1 MSSSLRVLRGAAV
14 TNSAPVSAI
23 ALPNRSAQVGGAVS
37 WSMTANSFTDANGD
51 TLTYALWVEI
61 PAHTRLVWNPM
72 VGENGEWVEQNVA
85 AQWVSG
91 SSAGLSIAA
100 NGTISGNLGAL
111 SADGQTFY
119 NYRSKVVASDPAGAT
134 AEAIFN
140 ISQNTS

>member
-1 MSSSLRVLRGAAV
+1 M

-91 SSAGLSIAA
+91 SSAGL
-100 NGTISGNLGAL
+100 
-111 SADGQTFY
+111 
-119 NYRSKVVASDPAGAT
+119 
-134 AEAIFN
+134 
-140 ISQNTS
+140 